1 MLVELQRANGVV
13 RPFGFAQDRRAH
25 HVLSLWFDLLTTM
38 SGVEWSKDEQRMA
51 KGENNSIFAIR
62 PSPFFKDSRGRS
74 RRYVYKRIVKLLDG
88 GNAIKLPLVRLEC
101 GHEVRTNAAFK
112 ARCPIC

>member
-1 MLVELQRANGVV
+1 MKNCVV

-25 HVLSLWFDLLTTM
+25 HILSLWFDLLTTM

-62 PSPFFKDSRGRS
+62 PSPFFKDSRGRP
-74 RRYVYKRIVKLLDG
+74 RRYHYKRIVKLLDG
-88 GNAIKLPLVRLEC
+88 GNALKTPLIRLEC
-101 GHEVRTNAAFK
+101 GHEIRTTAIRK
-112 ARCPIC
+112 ARCHAC